1 MFCQAC
7 GHQNASGTNFC
18 GKCGAP
24 LSLYVPPR
32 AELLAVEGVPG
43 YAGFWKR
50 FLAIMIDGL
59 IMMVI
64 AGLLGAVWGGVHG
77 AFNNPVVLFS
87 GSLTIGF
94 VVRWL
99 YYTLMESSEA
109 QATFGKQALDIKVT
123 TLDGQRISWARANG
137 RFFGKLLSGGIFGI
151 GYMMAGFTEKKQG
164 LHDILAGTLVV
175 RTR

>member
-7 GHQNASGTNFC
+7 GHQNAPGMNFC

-24 LSLYVPPR
+24 LSPYVPPR
-32 AELLAVEGVPG
+32 SEPLAYDAVLG

-50 FLAIMIDGL
+50 FFAVIIDGL
-59 IMMVI
+59 IMMIV
-64 AGLLGAVWGGVHG
+64 AGLLGAAWGGVHG
-77 AFNNPVVLFS
+77 AFSNPLGLFS
-87 GSLTIGF
+87 GSLGIGF
-94 VVRWL
+94 GVRWL

-123 TLDGQRISWARANG
+123 TLDGRRISWVRANG
-137 RFFGKLLSGGIFGI
+137 RFFGKLLSGAILGI